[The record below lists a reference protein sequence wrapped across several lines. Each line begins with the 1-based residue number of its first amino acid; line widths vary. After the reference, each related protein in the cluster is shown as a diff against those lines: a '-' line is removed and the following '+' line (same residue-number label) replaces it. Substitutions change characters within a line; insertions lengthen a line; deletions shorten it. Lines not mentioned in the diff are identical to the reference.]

1 MFWYH
6 ARIPKYTNVLGSSG
20 SKTESSLYL
29 CSDRALPG
37 NKIGA
42 TSDLDAC
49 GFIAVEEGVE
59 ISKDECI
66 ERSGLSGD
74 RSGRGSQQGR
84 NLL

>member
-1 MFWYH
+1 MIWYH
-6 ARIPKYTNVLGSSG
+6 ARIPKYTKVLGSSG

-42 TSDLDAC
+42 ASDLDAC
-49 GFIAVEEGVE
+49 KFFAVEEGVE
-59 ISKDECI
+59 ISKHECI
-66 ERSGLSGD
+66 ERGGLSGE

-84 NLL
+84 GLL